1 MAIAFSSTPPSAAA
15 ATAAAAGDLRE
26 GAILW
31 EGLGGGFS
39 RPGISVSSSKIIH
52 GEDMNLIQR
61 ILNELDSKD
70 FK

>member
-39 RPGISVSSSKIIH
+39 RPGISGCV
-52 GEDMNLIQR
+52 
-61 ILNELDSKD
+61 
-70 FK
+70 